1 MSILQSKGNLKVRLN
16 RENERSFKLL
26 IEHRKRSSNINRNN
40 LGRFMKKKETHE
52 EKQSNVKNLLTMS
65 FLEFKETFE
74 ELLKDRRNECFS
86 TLGL

>member
-1 MSILQSKGNLKVRLN
+1 
-16 RENERSFKLL
+16 
-26 IEHRKRSSNINRNN
+26 
-40 LGRFMKKKETHE
+40 MKKKETLE

-65 FLEFKETFE
+65 FLEFKGTFE